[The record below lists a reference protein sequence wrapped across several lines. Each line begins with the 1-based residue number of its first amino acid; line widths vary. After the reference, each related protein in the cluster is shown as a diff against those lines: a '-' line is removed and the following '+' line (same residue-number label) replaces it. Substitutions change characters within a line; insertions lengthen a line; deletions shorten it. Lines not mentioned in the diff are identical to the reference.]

1 MEISLCMIIK
11 DEQEVLDR
19 CLSSFKD
26 LVDEIIIVDTGSN
39 DDSLKIASKYTN
51 KIYQYKWNNDFASA
65 RNYSISKATK
75 EYFMW
80 VDADDYIKQSEKQ
93 KLQKLKETED
103 GSVDMYYFLY
113 DFDKNYVPFYR
124 ERLIKNNNKYL
135 FKGKIHEAI
144 IPSNNR
150 KYVDIKIT
158 QFDKQKG
165 LTNRNLDIFESMKES
180 EFTSRDYYY
189 YGKELYRHNKLV
201 KAKEVLEK
209 YINLKDGYVEDKID
223 ACYLLSLIYKK
234 DNDIFKSLTTLY
246 QSFIYDL
253 PRANILCEIGSTYFS
268 LNEIDK
274 AIYYYKLALKC
285 KKDSKS
291 IILKDYYGYIPCI
304 QLCVCYFKLN
314 DINNSIKYN
323 NLANTYKKDGKE
335 YLYNKSYF
343 EKLLKN
349 K

>member
-26 LVDEIIIVDTGSN
+26 VVDEIIIVDTGSN

-51 KIYQYKWNNDFASA
+51 NIYQYKWNNDFSSA

-113 DFDKNYVPFYR
+113 DFNKDYVPFYR
-124 ERLIKNNNKYL
+124 ERLIKNNKKYL

-165 LTNRNLDIFESMKES
+165 S
-180 EFTSRDYYY
+180 
-189 YGKELYRHNKLV
+189 
-201 KAKEVLEK
+201 
-209 YINLKDGYVEDKID
+209 
-223 ACYLLSLIYKK
+223 
-234 DNDIFKSLTTLY
+234 
-246 QSFIYDL
+246 
-253 PRANILCEIGSTYFS
+253 
-268 LNEIDK
+268 NE
-274 AIYYYKLALKC
+274 
-285 KKDSKS
+285 
-291 IILKDYYGYIPCI
+291 
-304 QLCVCYFKLN
+304 
-314 DINNSIKYN
+314 
-323 NLANTYKKDGKE
+323 
-335 YLYNKSYF
+335 
-343 EKLLKN
+343 
-349 K
+349 